1 MNKTYRKSMLLCLS
15 GAAVMAGQHSFAA
28 EQQKAVT
35 MDEVVVSATRT
46 EKTLADVPADVSVIT
61 KEDLQRKNY
70 VNVNEAL
77 ETIPGV
83 MSYSGTGISPGPPAS
98 AVVNLRGF
106 HGAMRSMIMINGQP
120 ISPFMYAASL
130 VHWSAIPV
138 DSIERIEVVR
148 GPFSALYGG
157 DAVGGLVN
165 IITKTPEEFEAT
177 VRAGYG
183 SNSTY
188 KVHADIA
195 DRPLEK
201 LSLSASYDFKQTD
214 NYVADFNVLTTSVPD
229 AAQAAAAVPV
239 SGAVQQPNR
248 TGGTVYEVGDKGGNE
263 YAEHTL
269 SLSAKVEPTES
280 SSLKAGLLYS
290 FYEVDPSGSSS
301 YLRDAAGNE
310 VRSGLVSFP
319 ADGTTAYLDVSTGG
333 FMAPRAE
340 KASGVYT
347 LEYSNDL
354 SSDLRIK
361 ASAGLTD
368 FTEDKVVFPIGNA
381 TSSDGPGVFQEAP
394 SQIWTGEFQT
404 DYTAAPWLLLTGG
417 LSLRRDE
424 GQFNS
429 CMLTNWQDFD
439 SISMR
444 LLTIDPESNR
454 YGIYLQGELT
464 PTERLAIYLGGRY
477 DWWDS
482 EADQQTSAASEHLT
496 ADDQSAFSPK
506 LSFVYTPYEST
517 TLRLSG
523 GKAFRVPN
531 FFELYQ
537 PLSSSGTTYVPNPD
551 LEPEITWSWETGIEQ
566 EFATGWTV
574 LNLTYFEHYTTDFI
588 DSRTYTDP
596 NNPTVTIA
604 QRDNFG
610 EVEVRGLEVGIRQ
623 RFTEYLSGFANYTYT
638 DAEITENPNY
648 PDYGGNRPR
657 YVPEQMFNIGLDLR
671 YGPLTAGLVSHYRSE
686 MFQSNANST
695 VNWEVYG
702 VQDEVPFVTD
712 LTVGYDF
719 MEQYNLS
726 VTVTNLFDSE
736 YFLWNKAPGTAM
748 FGMLSAKF

>member
-1 MNKTYRKSMLLCLS
+1 MRKNYRKSALLGLTA
-15 GAAVMAGQHSFAA
+15 AAVMSGQHGLAA
-28 EQQKAVT
+28 EQQKDVI

-46 EKTLADVPADVSVIT
+46 EKTLAEVPADVSVIT
-61 KEDLQRKNY
+61 KEELKRKNY
-70 VNVNEAL
+70 VNVSEAL

-106 HGAMRSMIMINGQP
+106 HGAMRSMIMVNGQP

-165 IITKTPEEFEAT
+165 IITKVPEEFEAT

-188 KVHADIA
+188 KVHADVA

-201 LSLSASYDFKQTD
+201 LSLSAAYDFKQTD
-214 NYVADFNVLTTSVPD
+214 NYVSDFNVLKPSTPD
-229 AAQAAAAVPV
+229 AAQAATAVPV
-239 SGAVQQPNR
+239 SGAVQQPYR
-248 TGGTVYEVGDKGGNE
+248 TGGTAYEVGDKGSNE

-269 SLSAKVEPTES
+269 SLNAKVEPTES

-290 FYEVDPSGSSS
+290 FYEVDATGSSS

-310 VRSGLVSFP
+310 VRSGWVNFP
-319 ADGTTAYLDVSTGG
+319 ADGTTAYLNVSTGG

-340 KASGVYT
+340 KSTGVYT

-354 SSDLRIK
+354 SSALRIK

-368 FTEDKVVFPIGNA
+368 FAEDKVVFPIGNA
-381 TSSDGPGVFQEAP
+381 TAADGSGVFQEAP

-404 DYTAAPWLLLTGG
+404 DYTASPWLLLTGG

-429 CMLTNWQDFD
+429 YMLTNWQDFD
-439 SISMR
+439 SISM
-444 LLTIDPESNR
+444 LLQTIDPESNR
-454 YGIYLQGELT
+454 YGVYLQGEII
-464 PTERLAIYLGGRY
+464 PNEKLAVYLGGRY

-482 EADQQTSAASEHLT
+482 EATTTTEQLEAQ
-496 ADDQSAFSPK
+496 DQSAFSPK
-506 LSFVYTPYEST
+506 ISFVYTPYEST

-537 PLSSSGTTYVPNPD
+537 PLRTSGATYLPNPD

-566 EFATGWTV
+566 ELAAGWTL
-574 LNLTYFEHYTTDFI
+574 LNLTYFKHYTTDFI

-596 NNPTVTIA
+596 NDPTLTIA

-610 EVEVRGLEVGIRQ
+610 EVEVRGVELGIRQ
-623 RFTEYLSGFANYTYT
+623 RFTAHLSGFANYTYT
-638 DAEITENPNY
+638 DAEITENQNY
-648 PDYGGNRPR
+648 PDYVGNRPR
-657 YVPEQMFNIGLDLR
+657 YVPEHMFNIGLDLQ

-736 YFLWNKAPGTAM
+736 YFLWNKAPGTAV

>member
-1 MNKTYRKSMLLCLS
+1 MKKHQIPLTALAAFAVLL
-15 GAAVMAGQHSFAA
+15 AAPSFAQEQSGSA
-28 EQQKAVT
+28 EKIHSL
-35 MDEVVVSATRT
+35 DEIVVSATRT

-61 KEDLQRKNY
+61 EEDLKRKNY
-70 VNVNEAL
+70 VSVNEAL

-98 AVVNLRGF
+98 AVVNLRSF
-106 HGAMRSMIMINGQP
+106 HGAMRSMIMVNGQP
-120 ISPFMYAASL
+120 SSPFMYAASL

-165 IITKTPEEFEAT
+165 IITKVPEAFEAT

-201 LSLSASYDFKQTD
+201 LSLSAAYDFKQTD
-214 NYVADFNVLTTSVPD
+214 NYVSDFNVLTTSVPD
-229 AAQAAAAVPV
+229 AAQAATAVPV

-248 TGGTVYEVGDKGGNE
+248 TGGTVYEVGDKGSNE
-263 YAEHTL
+263 YAEHTF
-269 SLSAKVEPTES
+269 SLNGKVEPTES
-280 SSLKAGLLYS
+280 SSFKAGLLYS

-319 ADGTTAYLDVSTGG
+319 ANGTTTYLNVATGG

-354 SSDLRIK
+354 SSALRIK

-381 TSSDGPGVFQEAP
+381 TASDGPGVFQEAP

-404 DYTAAPWLLLTGG
+404 DYAASSWLLLTGG

-429 CMLTNWQDFD
+429 YMLTNWQNFD
-439 SISMR
+439 SINLR
-444 LLTIDPESNR
+444 LQTIDPESNR
-454 YGIYLQGELT
+454 YGIYLQGEIT
-464 PTERLAIYLGGRY
+464 PSEKLAIYLGGRY

-482 EADQQTSAASEHLT
+482 EASSQTPAGTAHLT

-506 LSFVYTPYEST
+506 ISFVYTPYEST

-537 PLSSSGTTYVPNPD
+537 PLRTAGATYLPNPN

-566 EFATGWTV
+566 AFAAGRTV

-588 DSRTYTDP
+588 DSRSYPDP

-623 RFTEYLSGFANYTYT
+623 RFTTHLIGFANYTYT
-638 DAEITENPNY
+638 DAEITENQNY
-648 PDYGGNRPR
+648 PDYVGNRPMLFPESLIFAVQQTEIGR
-657 YVPEQMFNIGLDLR
+657 GMQHCLTPFRHRIPHVPAHAHPM
-671 YGPLTAGLVSHYRSE
+671 
-686 MFQSNANST
+686 
-695 VNWEVYG
+695 
-702 VQDEVPFVTD
+702 
-712 LTVGYDF
+712 
-719 MEQYNLS
+719 
-726 VTVTNLFDSE
+726 
-736 YFLWNKAPGTAM
+736 
-748 FGMLSAKF
+748 